1 MVDMGLMR
9 EVASKHKGDIIW
21 PYRDIMATHGF
32 DAVADICG
40 TLGGGYTY
48 IPLLRSLLRDA
59 METEIRAR
67 YNGQNHREL
76 ARAFGYTDRHLLK
89 ILRRAQ

>member
-1 MVDMGLMR
+1 MDLSLLR
-9 EVASKHKGDIIW
+9 EVANKHEKDIIW
-21 PYRDIMATHGF
+21 PYRDIMAMHGF
-32 DAVADICG
+32 DAVADICD

-67 YNGQNHREL
+67 YNGCNHKEL